1 MYTPPVKS
9 HRKQALLAFA
19 CLALAAMPSLNAQS
33 PACTPA
39 NGLNFI
45 CGLQKPEDLVLI
57 PGTRWL
63 IASGMDQGAGLQLI
77 DTGAKRAQ
85 PLFTSG
91 TPARPDRARFA
102 SCPDPLDARQAIL
115 HGLSLRSAQTAG
127 HYTLYATN
135 HGGRESVEVFDI
147 DGRGATPSATWV
159 GCVLMPDKLAAN
171 SVAAFGDGALLA
183 TVVSLPGKTSPDG
196 RNTGAVFMWTPGESV
211 FHRLEGTELPVNNG
225 IETSVDGR
233 EFFVV
238 SMGLRQIV
246 AFSRADPSKPIG
258 FAQLTG
264 FVPDNVRMVGTRLV
278 AAGMAVADP
287 SCVAGTPCPRGF
299 VAQAVDPKTLVVS
312 DVARYPATPPYSGT
326 ATAILV
332 DGEIW
337 LSSYNGDRVAY
348 GPLPR

>member
-1 MYTPPVKS
+1 M
-9 HRKQALLAFA
+9 KQAFLAFA
-19 CLALAAMPSLNAQS
+19 CLALAATPALDAQS
-33 PACTPA
+33 PGCAPS
-39 NGLNFI
+39 NGLGFI
-45 CGLQKPEDLVLI
+45 CDLQKPEDLVLL
-57 PGTRWL
+57 PDTRWL
-63 IASGMDQGAGLQLI
+63 IASGMEAGSGLHLI
-77 DTGAKRAQ
+77 DTRAKRAQ
-85 PLFTSG
+85 TLWTSG
-91 TPARPDRARFA
+91 APARPDKNRFA
-102 SCPDPLDARQAIL
+102 NCPDPLDPQQAVL
-115 HGLSLRSAQTAG
+115 HGLSLRSAPAG
-127 HYTLYATN
+127 HFTLYSTN
-135 HGGRESVEVFDI
+135 HGGRESIEVFDI

-196 RNTGAVFMWTPGESV
+196 RNTGAVFMWTPGDSV
-211 FHRLEGTELPVNNG
+211 FHRLDGTELPVNNG
-225 IETSVDGR
+225 IETSADGR

-258 FAQLTG
+258 FAQLSG
-264 FVPDNVRMVGTRLV
+264 FTPDNVRMVGTRLV

-299 VAQAVDPKTLVVS
+299 AAQAIDPKTLVVS
-312 DVARYPATPPYSGT
+312 DLGRWPATPPYGGT
-326 ATAILV
+326 ATAIPI

-348 GPLPR
+348 GPLSR

>member
-1 MYTPPVKS
+1 M
-9 HRKQALLAFA
+9 KQAFLAFA
-19 CLALAAMPSLNAQS
+19 CLALAVTAAIEAQS
-33 PACTPA
+33 PGCAPS
-39 NGLNFI
+39 NGLSFI
-45 CGLQKPEDLVLI
+45 CDLQKPEDLVPI

-63 IASGMDQGAGLQLI
+63 IASGMEAGAGLHLI
-77 DTGAKRAQ
+77 DTRAKRAQ
-85 PLFTSG
+85 SLYASG

-102 SCPDPLDARQAIL
+102 SCPDPLDPRLAVL
-115 HGLSLRSAQTAG
+115 HGLSLRPAQTG

-135 HGGRESVEVFDI
+135 HGGRESIEAFDI
-147 DGRGATPSATWV
+147 DGSGATPSASWV

-196 RNTGAVFMWTPGESV
+196 RNTGAVFMWTPGATT
-211 FHRLEGTELPVNNG
+211 FHRLDGTELPVNNG
-225 IETSVDGR
+225 IETSDDGR

-264 FVPDNVRMVGTRLV
+264 FTPDNVRMVGPRLV
-278 AAGMAVADP
+278 AAGMAIADP
-287 SCVAGTPCPRGF
+287 SCAAGTPCPRGF
-299 VAQAVDPKTLVVS
+299 AAQAIDPKTLVVS
-312 DVARYPATPPYSGT
+312 DLARFPATPPYSGT
-326 ATAILV
+326 ATAIPI

-348 GPLPR
+348 APLPR

>member
-1 MYTPPVKS
+1 M
-9 HRKQALLAFA
+9 KQALLALA
-19 CLALAAMPSLNAQS
+19 CLALAATPSISAQS
-33 PACTPA
+33 PACTPS

-57 PGTRWL
+57 PGTGWL
-63 IASGMDQGAGLQLI
+63 IASGMDPGAGLHLI
-77 DTGAKRAQ
+77 DTGAKRTQ
-85 PLFTSG
+85 PLYADD
-91 TPARPDRARFA
+91 TPVRPERNRFA
-102 SCPDPLDARQAIL
+102 SCPAPLDPRLAIL
-115 HGLSLRSAQTAG
+115 HGLSLRPAQSG

-135 HGGRESVEVFDI
+135 HGGRESIEVFDI

-171 SVAAFGDGALLA
+171 SVAAFGDGALVS

-211 FHRLEGTELPVNNG
+211 FHRLDGTELPVNNG
-225 IETSVDGR
+225 IETSADGR
-233 EFFVV
+233 EFFVA

-264 FVPDNVRMVGTRLV
+264 FTPDNVRMVGTRLV
-278 AAGMAVADP
+278 AAGMAIADP

-299 VAQAVDPKTLVVS
+299 AAQAIDPKTLVVS
-312 DVARYPATPPYSGT
+312 DLARFPATPPYSGT
-326 ATAILV
+326 ATAIPI

-337 LSSYNGDRVAY
+337 LSSFNGDRVAY
-348 GPLPR
+348 GPIPR